1 MYKHR
6 FLNPRIER
14 GHVTSP
20 RPRRGGGGVDEG
32 WGRLRRPGMAYRI
45 QNKGYMISVLGIMLL
60 AILLSACSGPF
71 SSGTPTPSTT
81 STTTTSSGS
90 PAFPTTALALRT
102 PAFGTPGQVAPTVKV
117 LASADPSLIV
127 QFPLA
132 PASIKTLFPNATGLV
147 TVIQGNPQTND
158 FDTMI
163 VDVQKM
169 PPNVKF
175 TVFLTELSAKP
186 FGHAEYVGDV
196 ITRGD
201 GSGESIF
208 HLITFV
214 AFAADARK
222 STVTS
227 ADQSGD
233 ASGIQLE
240 HVGMWFDGVRFARQV
255 LNNPNIPG
263 TPFDGGGGALHAG
276 PQAMTDGQ
284 TLSVI

>member
-1 MYKHR
+1 
-6 FLNPRIER
+6 
-14 GHVTSP
+14 
-20 RPRRGGGGVDEG
+20 
-32 WGRLRRPGMAYRI
+32 
-45 QNKGYMISVLGIMLL
+45 MIPILGILLL
-60 AILLSACSGPF
+60 AFLLSACSGPF
-71 SSGTPTPSTT
+71 SSSSPTPTRT
-81 STTTTSSGS
+81 STTTQSSGA
-90 PAFPTTALALRT
+90 PTFPTTALALRT
-102 PAFGTPGQVAPTVKV
+102 PAFGSSGQVAPTVKV

-127 QFPLA
+127 QFPLV
-132 PASIKTLFPNATGLV
+132 PASIKTLFPDATGLV

-208 HLITFV
+208 HLIAFV
-214 AFAADARK
+214 AFAADARN
-222 STVTS
+222 SNVTS

-240 HVGMWFDGVRFARQV
+240 HVGMWFDGVSFARKV

>member
-1 MYKHR
+1 MARPPRYSR
-6 FLNPRIER
+6 RRIE
-14 GHVTSP
+14 
-20 RPRRGGGGVDEG
+20 
-32 WGRLRRPGMAYRI
+32 MYRH
-45 QNKGYMISVLGIMLL
+45 KISILGIMLL
-60 AILLSACSGPF
+60 ALLLSACSGPF
-71 SSGTPTPSTT
+71 SSGTPTPT
-81 STTTTSSGS
+81 STITQSSGAS
-90 PAFPTTALALRT
+90 TFPTTALALRT
-102 PAFGTPGQVAPTVKV
+102 PAFGASGQVAPTVKV

-127 QFPLA
+127 QFPLV
-132 PASIKTLFPNATGLV
+132 PASIKALFPDASGLV
-147 TVIQGNPQTND
+147 TVVQGNPQTND

-169 PPNVKF
+169 PPDVKF

-214 AFAADARK
+214 AFAADARN

-240 HVGMWFDGVRFARQV
+240 HVGMWFDGVSFARKV